1 MRLASGPALVLALAA
16 AYAFTGLLDRELT
29 APDEIRVAEVGRE
42 MAVSGD
48 VLVPRLNGE
57 PFLEHPPTF
66 YAAVAL
72 SLKAFGVSDG
82 AARVPVGLSTV
93 ALLLLAYDLGRRLGG
108 PRAGVL
114 LVLVLAT
121 TGGVLRY
128 SHRAMVDTAL
138 ACAVG
143 LSYWAWARL
152 LLRED
157 PARDRPRPALVLAL
171 YGGAALA
178 FLVKGPVGP
187 LLVAAPI
194 AVDVVVH
201 RRVALLRSWPHAAGL
216 LLLLAACAA
225 WPLAL
230 LRFAGDDIFRGY
242 VLGNVVQRVVP
253 GEGYAGGHV
262 HPAWYY
268 LGQFPGMVGLWLL
281 AVPAVWLAGRGE
293 GRRDA
298 ERFLA
303 WVFPI
308 GLLALSVPATKRA
321 LYLLP
326 LLLPLAVAVGVW
338 LDRLPLR
345 ATLGRLERLTLRVL
359 AAPFAALPAL
369 ARRDPFD
376 WRRLRETGPRVA
388 WACFALAL
396 VVNLVPGVFGDADK
410 DTHTL
415 ADDLVRSGALQGAL
429 AGYQLDE
436 RARATVPFRTGVIL
450 PDLQEPEELRRFLG
464 AHPEGRLL
472 IRDETCSTLPESD
485 RSALVPLQSWDFGR
499 QRYLLFAARAP
510 GVGRDP

>member
-1 MRLASGPALVLALAA
+1 MRRPPGPALVLALAA
-16 AYAFTGLLDRELT
+16 LYAFTGLFDRELT

-48 VLVPRLNGE
+48 LLVPRLNGE
-57 PFLEHPPTF
+57 PFLEHPPAF

-72 SLKAFGVSDG
+72 SLQVFGVSDG
-82 AARVPVGLSTV
+82 AARLPVGVATV
-93 ALLLLAYDLGRRLGG
+93 ALLLLAFDLGRRLGG
-108 PRAGVL
+108 ARAGL
-114 LVLVLAT
+114 LAALVLAT

-128 SHRAMVDTAL
+128 SHLALVDTAL

-143 LSYWAWARL
+143 FSYWAWARM
-152 LLRED
+152 LLREG
-157 PARDRPRPALVLAL
+157 PARERPRPALVLAL
-171 YGGAALA
+171 YVGAALA

-187 LLVAAPI
+187 LLVAVPI
-194 AVDVVVH
+194 AVDVVAY
-201 RRVALLRSWPHAAGL
+201 RRGALLRSWAHAAGL
-216 LLLLAACAA
+216 VLLLAACAA

-230 LRFAGDDIFRGY
+230 RRFAGDEIFHGY

-253 GEGYAGGHV
+253 GEGYTGGHV
-262 HPAWYY
+262 NPPWYY
-268 LGQFPGMVGLWLL
+268 LLQFPGMIGLWLL
-281 AVPAVWLAGRGE
+281 VLPGVWRSWRDVRAS
-293 GRRDA
+293 DA

-326 LLLPLAVAVGVW
+326 LLLPLAVVVGVW

-345 ATLGRLERLTLRVL
+345 AALGRRERVTLRVL

-369 ARRDPFD
+369 FRRDPFD
-376 WRRLRETGPRVA
+376 WRTLRETGPRVA
-388 WACFALAL
+388 GAWFALAVL
-396 VVNLVPGVFGDADK
+396 INLVPGGFAGDDR

-415 ADDLVRSGALQGAL
+415 ADDLVRSGALPGAL
-429 AGYQLDE
+429 AGYRLDE

-450 PDLQEPEELRRFLG
+450 PDLHSPEELRLYLD
-464 AHPEGRLL
+464 AHPDGRLL
-472 IRDETCSTLPESD
+472 VRDETCSTLPEPD
-485 RSALVPLQSWDFGR
+485 RAGLVPLQSWDFGR

-510 GVGRDP
+510 GAERDP